1 MTNMQKF
8 QKIQIFQKS
17 IKINKN
23 HQKSIKINKKH
34 KKGMTKEFK
43 YIKNYQNQQKSI

>member
-1 MTNMQKF
+1 MQKYQNF
-8 QKIQIFQKS
+8 KIFQKS

-34 KKGMTKEFK
+34 KKGTPKELK
-43 YIKNYQNQQKSI
+43 YIKNYKINKNQ